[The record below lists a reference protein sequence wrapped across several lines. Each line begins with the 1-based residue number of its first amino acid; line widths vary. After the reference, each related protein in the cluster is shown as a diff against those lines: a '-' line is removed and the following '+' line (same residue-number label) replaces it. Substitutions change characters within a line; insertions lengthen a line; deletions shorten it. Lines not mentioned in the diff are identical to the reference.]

1 MQIVECSACGSKDL
15 VQQNGMLICVYCHS
29 RHLPDVNIGQAYEAL
44 QNKSGLE
51 VVLDSA
57 GAQIIAVIKE
67 VRALT
72 NLGLREA
79 KNLVEGAPQSILSDA
94 TIEDANKAKETLERL
109 GAKVSIR

>member
-1 MQIVECSACGSKDL
+1 MQLVECSACGSKDL
-15 VQQNGMLICVYCHS
+15 LPQEGILVCVFCRS
-29 RHLPDVNIGQAYEAL
+29 RHLPDLNVGQTFGAF
-44 QNKSGLE
+44 QKNSGLE
-51 VVLDSA
+51 VVLESA

-79 KNLVEGAPQSILSDA
+79 KDLVDSAPRSILSHA
-94 TIEDANKAKETLERL
+94 TIEEANKARDSLKLL